1 MIPLRMTRIP
11 FNGTCW
17 MTWDEIH
24 LARTIAT
31 VFLVMKKGRPQ
42 RDPNGRY
49 AVKTK
54 GMPFE
59 ALPFRYLDWLV
70 CQDWIYGEFRTR
82 LISYLTHPRNAQYL
96 DELFEPQLG
105 NVKPATQRPGNS
117 KNPIVTFGNQTA
129 AEAEPTRPDYH
140 SDKWHGQ
147 PMPKEQ
153 RDEPRKPWMNVKR
166 AWSIAVDM
174 LLLFE
179 QAQDINDLLEISP
192 EQIAELAEA
201 CTMLPDEVVSQLRVA
216 WKNIRSKPAFAD
228 STYFWAEYAQIS
240 PADLSFLRHPVGE
253 ETVMGTIDRI
263 LPERKAS

>member
-24 LARTIAT
+24 QARQIAT
-31 VFLVMKKGRPQ
+31 VFLVMKKGKPQ

-70 CQDWIYGEFRTR
+70 CQDWLYGDFRTR
-82 LISYLTHPRNAQYL
+82 LIKYLTHPRNAQYL
-96 DELFEPQLG
+96 DEIFGPAPG
-105 NVKPATQRPGNS
+105 TVKPPTQRPGHS
-117 KNPIVTFGNQTA
+117 KNPIVTYGTQPQC
-129 AEAEPTRPDYH
+129 EAQPSKPDYH

-147 PMPKEQ
+147 PMHQEEK
-153 RDEPRKPWMNVKR
+153 DEPRKPMMTLCR

-174 LLLFE
+174 LLTF
-179 QAQDINDLLEISP
+179 QAAQDINDLLEIDP
-192 EQIAELAEA
+192 ERISDLAEA
-201 CTMLPDEVVSQLRVA
+201 CKKLPAEVVSELRAA
-216 WKNIRSKPAFAD
+216 WKKVRG
-228 STYFWAEYAQIS
+228 Q
-240 PADLSFLRHPVGE
+240 
-253 ETVMGTIDRI
+253 
-263 LPERKAS
+263 